1 MSITS
6 LYSAASG
13 MRAMETQL
21 DVIGNNLANS
31 NTHGF
36 KSSRVNFE
44 DLMYEARRQPGS
56 LNGQGDISSTGLL
69 VGLGVR
75 TSNTQLDFKQGAMEE
90 TGRSLDIVIEGN
102 GFFKVETFDGASADG
117 SAYARVGNFTIN
129 NNGDLVLG
137 TTDGPILSDDINI
150 PESVDVH
157 SISVSSDGV
166 VSGLE
171 NGENVEIGTI
181 ELHRFR
187 NQQGLKQVGA
197 NLYIESDASGP
208 AIAGE
213 PSTVGFGTLSN
224 GFLES
229 SNVDSVTELIRMIR
243 TQRSFELNSQVI
255 KATDETMQAVGR
267 LRN

>member
-13 MRAMETQL
+13 MRAMDTQL

-44 DLMYEARRQPGS
+44 DLMYEVRRQPGS
-56 LNGQGDISSTGLL
+56 LNAQGDMSSTGLL

-75 TSNTQLDFKQGAMEE
+75 TSNTQLDFKPGAMEE
-90 TGRSLDIVIEGN
+90 TGRSLDIHIGGQ

-117 SAYARVGNFTIN
+117 SAYSRVGNFTIN
-129 NNGDLVLG
+129 NEGDLVLG
-137 TTDGPILSDDINI
+137 TTDGPVLSDGINI
-150 PESVDVH
+150 PEGVDVQ
-157 SISVSSDGV
+157 SISISSDGV
-166 VSGLE
+166 VSGE
-171 NGENVEIGTI
+171 QGGVNVEFGNI

-197 NLYIESDASGP
+197 NLYVESDASGP
-208 AIAGE
+208 AISGE
-213 PSTVGFGTLSN
+213 PATEGFGSLTN
-224 GFLES
+224 RFLES